1 LVYAP
6 IAQLVERSICNADV
20 ACSNHAGGTRF
31 QSNQG
36 TVMKTSAT
44 FKLSKTAKRALAIIV
59 NADQH
64 GAWKKAL
71 IGAEAAAQVRPS
83 RREKTK

>member
-1 LVYAP
+1 
-6 IAQLVERSICNADV
+6 
-20 ACSNHAGGTRF
+20 
-31 QSNQG
+31 
-36 TVMKTSAT
+36 MKTSSA
-44 FKLSKTAKRALAIIV
+44 FKLSKTAKRSLAIIV

>member
-1 LVYAP
+1 VRAP
-6 IAQLVERSICNADV
+6 SFNPTK
-20 ACSNHAGGTRF
+20 GTA
-31 QSNQG
+31 
-36 TVMKTSAT
+36 MKTSSA

-59 NADQH
+59 NPEQH

-71 IGAEAAAQVRPS
+71 VSAEAAAQVKLA

>member
-1 LVYAP
+1 
-6 IAQLVERSICNADV
+6 
-20 ACSNHAGGTRF
+20 
-31 QSNQG
+31 
-36 TVMKTSAT
+36 MKTSSA

-59 NADQH
+59 KPDQCS
-64 GAWKKAL
+64 AWRKAL

>member
-1 LVYAP
+1 MRAP
-6 IAQLVERSICNADV
+6 DFNP
-20 ACSNHAGGTRF
+20 T
-31 QSNQG
+31 QG
-36 TVMKTSAT
+36 TTMKTSSA

-59 NADQH
+59 NPDQH

-71 IGAEAAAQVRPS
+71 VSAEAAAQVRPS

>member
-1 LVYAP
+1 MLMSRVRIMVGAP
-6 IAQLVERSICNADV
+6 SFNPTK
-20 ACSNHAGGTRF
+20 GTA
-31 QSNQG
+31 
-36 TVMKTSAT
+36 MKTSSA
-44 FKLSKTAKRALAIIV
+44 FKLSKTAKRALAIIT

-71 IGAEAAAQVRPS
+71 VSAEAAAQVRPS

>member
-1 LVYAP
+1 
-6 IAQLVERSICNADV
+6 
-20 ACSNHAGGTRF
+20 
-31 QSNQG
+31 
-36 TVMKTSAT
+36 MKTSSA

-64 GAWKKAL
+64 GAWKRAL
-71 IGAEAAAQVRPS
+71 VGAEAAAQVRPS

>member
-1 LVYAP
+1 MVKRLTCNHETGVRFSPGAP
-6 IAQLVERSICNADV
+6 SFNPTK
-20 ACSNHAGGTRF
+20 GTI
-31 QSNQG
+31 
-36 TVMKTSAT
+36 MKTSAT

-71 IGAEAAAQVRPS
+71 VSAEAAAQIRPA